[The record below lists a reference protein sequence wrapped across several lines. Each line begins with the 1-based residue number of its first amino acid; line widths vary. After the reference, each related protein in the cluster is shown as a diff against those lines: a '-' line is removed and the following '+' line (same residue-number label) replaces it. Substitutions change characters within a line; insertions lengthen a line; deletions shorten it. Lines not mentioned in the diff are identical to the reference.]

1 MIDNKPSVFKDFEDK
16 KIPYKKD
23 PVFMTTCEDEGC
35 QLKGDFK
42 DYIILNYGNIVKILK
57 RHEKSVDRIV
67 FAKRLRIKK

>member
-1 MIDNKPSVFKDFEDK
+1 
-16 KIPYKKD
+16 
-23 PVFMTTCEDEGC
+23 MTTCEDEGC